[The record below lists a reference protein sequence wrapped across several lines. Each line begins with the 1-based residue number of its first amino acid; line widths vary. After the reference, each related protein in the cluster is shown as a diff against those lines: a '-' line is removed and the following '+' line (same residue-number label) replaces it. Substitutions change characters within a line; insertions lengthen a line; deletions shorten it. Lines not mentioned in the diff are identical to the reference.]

1 MASPPLSSSWHQW
14 IMDAK
19 RPAKKPKRTAEEP
32 LVHAR
37 SKTAELSSPLRKGDH
52 GNESG
57 HPITSASPGKHDS
70 IIRAKRTERRAG
82 RNKGVLDAL
91 TGDDASKDDDVHNDL
106 SLEQQLQMVVLSE
119 STLLKRGIYIIIL
132 LFACE
137 RSSHL

>member
-91 TGDDASKDDDVHNDL
+91 TDDASKDDDVHNDL